1 MFRRMMSAMN
11 RILSFLY
18 RPLHGRWCGVI
29 ARGKKK
35 PALIR
40 GPKRSVE
47 NVPESRLN
55 LAWKNSLSMK
65 SCFPVVRL
73 FNKEGMTLVE

>member
-1 MFRRMMSAMN
+1 MSAMN

-18 RPLHGRWCGVI
+18 GPLHGRWRGVI
-29 ARGKKK
+29 PGGKKK

-55 LAWKNSLSMK
+55 LA
-65 SCFPVVRL
+65 
-73 FNKEGMTLVE
+73 

>member
-1 MFRRMMSAMN
+1 MPDVCDEPDLVLPVQGAARAMVW
-11 RILSFLY
+11 RDRS
-18 RPLHGRWCGVI
+18 RQ
-29 ARGKKK
+29 KK

-55 LAWKNSLSMK
+55 LAWKKSLSMK
-65 SCFPVVRL
+65 SCFPALRL
-73 FNKEGMTLVE
+73 ISKEGMTSLE